1 MANPIDRVRSLS
13 LISPCCAREIY
24 RRRARTQLT
33 PALVLMAVAL
43 SQANAQSVNESSPQ
57 SVANTPGPLDE
68 IVVTAQKRSQ
78 SVGDVPM
85 SITAL
90 TGAELTAL
98 GVLSTE
104 DLARVVPGFS
114 TVTSYYGSPVYYLR
128 GVGYYDTSVAARPAV
143 TIYADEAP
151 IPYSVMALGT
161 MLDLERVEVLKGPQG
176 TLFGSNSTGGAI
188 NFIAAK
194 PTHTLET
201 GADFSY
207 GRFNDTILSAF
218 VSGPLASSLDGR
230 IALSHEG
237 AGDWQRNYI
246 NGASLGA
253 KDITSAR
260 ATLEWQPLEQL
271 RALLTLSG
279 TYDGS
284 DVQVGQLSGKNPAIP
299 GQTPAFIAFPLAPAE
314 AQATAFGTSYPNG
327 AQLKKNNKEEQA
339 TLRLDLYATTNVT
352 ITSLTSFATNSQ
364 SYAQDAGATTLQVNA
379 LDRTGNVRSISEELR
394 ASGIFDEARG
404 HWIFGGNFE
413 HDKTF
418 EDTIFG
424 LADQSAGNVFDFLGL
439 PPINE
444 VPTIL
449 STKYTASAVFGN
461 LDFDALDTLTA
472 HLGAR
477 YTDTRTSYS
486 ACTQNAGN
494 LSYFTGIVTLLNLTG
509 SSIAPIGAG
518 DCAVFAPAP
527 GGGYEPTIAAGS
539 QDATSVS
546 WRAGLDWK
554 PVTGTMLYANA
565 SRGFKA
571 AATSNIAAV
580 FISQYQAVPQEEL
593 TSYEVGVKTSVVP
606 LTHIDLAVFY
616 YDYKDKQLQ
625 GTEDVPIFGPLQQ
638 LVSIPKSNIKGVDF
652 DVTTKPVSAVTLRV
666 QGTYLKSDVEGRFIG
681 TTALGATAN
690 FGGNPFPNT
699 PRWQTAA
706 GAEYSWS
713 IGGNLSMYTSAWV
726 TYRSGTYGDF
736 VSEPSL
742 RIPSYTLLDACA
754 GIRSDDHRWS
764 AQLWGHNLTDRYYWT
779 TQVANVEGIVRYAGL
794 PATYGVS
801 VSYRY

>member
-1 MANPIDRVRSLS
+1 M
-13 LISPCCAREIY
+13 Y
-24 RRRARTQLT
+24 RRRGKPLLRL
-33 PALVLMAVAL
+33 ALALMAVAVF
-43 SQANAQSVNESSPQ
+43 QASAQSVNESS
-57 SVANTPGPLDE
+57 TLHTLDE
-68 IVVTAQKRSQ
+68 IVVTAEKRSE
-78 SVGDVPM
+78 SVSDVPM

-90 TGAELTAL
+90 TGNELTSL
-98 GVLSTE
+98 GVVSTE

-151 IPYSVMALGT
+151 IPYSVMAMGT

-188 NFIAAK
+188 NFVAAK
-194 PTHTLET
+194 PTNTLEA
-201 GADFSY
+201 GADVSY
-207 GRFNDTILSAF
+207 GRFNDAIFSGF
-218 VSGPLASSLDGR
+218 VSGPLASSLSGR

-237 AGDWQRNYI
+237 GGDWQRNYI
-246 NGASLGA
+246 TGSFLGA
-253 KDITSAR
+253 KDRTSGR
-260 ATLEWQPLEQL
+260 AALEWKPVDRL

-284 DVQVGQLSGKNPAIP
+284 DVQAGQLSGKNSAIP
-299 GQTPAFIAFPLAPAE
+299 GQQPAFIAFPLAPAE
-314 AQATAFGTSYPNG
+314 SQATAFGTSYPNG
-327 AQLKKNNKEEQA
+327 GQLKKNNKEEQA
-339 TLRLDLYATTNVT
+339 TLRLDFYATKDVT
-352 ITSLTSFATNSQ
+352 ITSLTSFATNTQ
-364 SYAQDAGATTLQVNA
+364 SYAQNAGATTLQVNA

-394 ASGIFDEARG
+394 ASGVFDETRG
-404 HWIFGGNFE
+404 HWIFGGNIE

-424 LADQSAGNVFDFLGL
+424 IADQSAGNVFDFFGL

-449 STKYTASAVFGN
+449 SSKYTSSAIFGN
-461 LDFDALDTLTA
+461 LDFDAVDTLTA

-494 LSYFTGIVTLLNLTG
+494 HSYFEGIVTLLNLTG
-509 SSIAPIGAG
+509 SSISPIGAG

-539 QDATSVS
+539 QDETSVS
-546 WRAGLDWK
+546 WRAGMDWK
-554 PVTGTMLYANA
+554 PVAGTMLYANA

-593 TSYEVGVKTSVVP
+593 TSYEVGVKTSAVP
-606 LTHIDLAVFY
+606 LTQIDLAVFY

-638 LVSIPKSNIKGVDF
+638 LVSVPKSNIKGVDF
-652 DVTTKPVSAVTLRV
+652 AVTTKPVSAVTLGV
-666 QGTYLKSDVEGRFIG
+666 QGTYLKSDVEGSFIG
-681 TTALGATAN
+681 TTALGAPAN

-699 PRWQTAA
+699 PKWQMA
-706 GAEYSWS
+706 
-713 IGGNLSMYTSAWV
+713 TSAGYSIPV
-726 TYRSGTYGDF
+726 SRRVRSGASGKKLNQLQL
-736 VSEPSL
+736 P
-742 RIPSYTLLDACA
+742 RH
-754 GIRSDDHRWS
+754 RSS
-764 AQLWGHNLTDRYYWT
+764 T
-779 TQVANVEGIVRYAGL
+779 VEGKIV
-794 PATYGVS
+794 
-801 VSYRY
+801 

>member
-1 MANPIDRVRSLS
+1 MAIQIDRIKASTAFSLV
-13 LISPCCAREIY
+13 IIAG
-24 RRRARTQLT
+24 A
-33 PALVLMAVAL
+33 ALH
-43 SQANAQSVNESSPQ
+43 ANAQSGDQLTAESATNS
-57 SVANTPGPLDE
+57 ARALDE
-68 IVVTAQKRSQ
+68 IVVTAEKRSE
-78 SVGDVPM
+78 SLSDVPM

-90 TGAELTAL
+90 TGSELSSL
-98 GVLSTE
+98 GVVSTE

-151 IPYSVMALGT
+151 IPYSVMAMGT

-188 NFIAAK
+188 NFVAAK
-194 PTHTLET
+194 PTDSLET
-201 GADFSY
+201 GADLSY
-207 GRFNDTILSAF
+207 GRFNDTILSGF
-218 VSGPLASSLDGR
+218 VSGPLTNGLDGR
-230 IALSHEG
+230 VALSHEG

-246 NGASLGA
+246 TGASLGA
-253 KDITSAR
+253 KDITSGR
-260 ATLEWQPLEQL
+260 ATLEWKPADPFH
-271 RALLTLSG
+271 ALLTLSG

-284 DVQVGQLSGKNPAIP
+284 DVQVGQLSGKNSKIP
-299 GQTPAFIAFPLAPAE
+299 GQTPAFIAFPLSPDE

-327 AQLKKNNKEEQA
+327 VQLKKNNKEEQS
-339 TLRLDLYATTNVT
+339 TLRLDYYASKDVT
-352 ITSLTSFATNSQ
+352 LTSLTSFATNTQ
-364 SYAQDAGATTLQVNA
+364 SYAQNAGATTLQVNA
-379 LDRTGNVRSISEELR
+379 LDRTGDVRSISQELR
-394 ASGIFDEARG
+394 ASGIFDDARG

-413 HDKTF
+413 HDTTF

-424 LADQSAGNVFDFLGL
+424 IADQSAGNVFDFLGL

-449 STKYTASAVFGN
+449 NTKYTSSAVFGN
-461 LDFDALDTLTA
+461 LDFEALDTLTT

-494 LSYFTGIVTLLNLTG
+494 HPYFEGIVTLLNLTG
-509 SSIAPIGAG
+509 SSIPPIGAG

-527 GGGYEPTIAAGS
+527 GGGYEPTVAAGS
-539 QDATSVS
+539 QDETNVS

-554 PVTGTMLYANA
+554 PIAGTMLYANA

-593 TSYEVGVKTSVVP
+593 TSYEVGLKTNAVP
-606 LTHIDLAVFY
+606 LTHIVLAAFY

-638 LVSIPKSNIKGVDF
+638 LVSIPKSNIKGLDF
-652 DVTTKPVSAVTLRV
+652 DITTKPLPGVTLGV
-666 QGTYLKSDVEGRFIG
+666 QGTYLKSDVEGGFIS
-681 TTALGATAN
+681 TTALGAPAN

-699 PRWQTAA
+699 PKWQTA
-706 GAEYSWS
+706 GSAEYSWS
-713 IGGNLSMYTSAWV
+713 IGGNLSMYTSAWE

-736 VSEPSL
+736 VSEPLL
-742 RIPSYTLLDACA
+742 RIPSYALLDAYA
-754 GIRSDDHRWS
+754 GVRSDDHRWS

-779 TQVANVEGIVRYAGL
+779 TQVANVEGIVRYAGF
-794 PATYGVS
+794 PATYGFS

>member
-1 MANPIDRVRSLS
+1 MAIRVNRVRVRSL
-13 LISPCCAREIY
+13 IS
-24 RRRARTQLT
+24 RRYNIERSRCGGKRRMA
-33 PALVLMAVAL
+33 AAALMAVVAF
-43 SQANAQSVNESSPQ
+43 QANAQSVNEPSSQ
-57 SVANTPGPLDE
+57 SATNVSPVLSE
-68 IVVTAQKRSQ
+68 IVVTAEKRSE
-78 SVGDVPM
+78 SASDVPM

-90 TGAELTAL
+90 TGTELAQQ
-98 GVLSTE
+98 GVVSTE

-151 IPYSVMALGT
+151 IPYSVMAMGT

-188 NFIAAK
+188 NFVAAK
-194 PTHTLET
+194 PTDTFET
-201 GADFSY
+201 GADLSY
-207 GRFNDTILSAF
+207 GRFNDTIFSGFA
-218 VSGPLASSLDGR
+218 SGPLVGSLDGR
-230 IALSHEG
+230 IAISHEG
-237 AGDWQRNYI
+237 AGDWQRNYVT
-246 NGASLGA
+246 GASIGA
-253 KDITSAR
+253 KDITSGR
-260 ATLEWQPLEQL
+260 AALEWKPADRF

-284 DVQVGQLSGKNPAIP
+284 DVQVGQLSGKNSAIP
-299 GQTPAFIAFPLAPAE
+299 GQQPAFVAFPLAPAE
-314 AQATAFGTSYPNG
+314 AQATAFGNSYPNG

-339 TLRLDLYATTNVT
+339 TLRLDLQATEDITV
-352 ITSLTSFATNSQ
+352 TSLASFATNTQ
-364 SYAQDAGATTLQVNA
+364 SYAQNAGATTLQVNA
-379 LDRTGNVRSISEELR
+379 LDRTGDVRSFSEELR
-394 ASGIFDEARG
+394 ASGIFDESRG
-404 HWIFGGNFE
+404 HWIFGGNIE

-424 LADQSAGNVFDFLGL
+424 IADQSAGNVFDFLGL

-461 LDFDALDTLTA
+461 LDFDALDTLTT

-494 LSYFTGIVTLLNLTG
+494 HSYFEGIVTLLNLTG
-509 SSIAPIGAG
+509 SSIPPIGAG
-518 DCAVFAPAP
+518 ECAVFAPAP

-539 QDATSVS
+539 QDETSVS
-546 WRAGLDWK
+546 WRAGMDWK
-554 PVTGTMLYANA
+554 PITGTMLYANA

-593 TSYEVGVKTSVVP
+593 TSYEAGVKTSAIP
-606 LTHIDLAVFY
+606 LTHLDLAVFY

-652 DVTTKPVSAVTLRV
+652 DVTTKPIPAVTLGV
-666 QGTYLKSDVEGRFIG
+666 QGTYLKSDVEGSFVG
-681 TTALGATAN
+681 TTALGGTAN
-690 FGGNPFPNT
+690 FGGDPFPNT
-699 PRWQTAA
+699 PKWQMAA
-706 GAEYSWS
+706 SAEYSWG
-713 IGGNLSMYTSAWV
+713 IGGNLSLYTSTWV

-736 VSEPSL
+736 VSEPLL
-742 RIPSYTLLDACA
+742 RIPSYPLVDAYA
-754 GIRSDDHRWS
+754 GIRSDDRKWS

-794 PATYGVS
+794 PATYGFS
-801 VSYRY
+801 VAYRY

>member
-1 MANPIDRVRSLS
+1 MAIRIDGVRVRSLIS
-13 LISPCCAREIY
+13 LDHAGNMY
-24 RRRARTQLT
+24 RRRGKPLLRL
-33 PALVLMAVAL
+33 ALALMAVAVF
-43 SQANAQSVNESSPQ
+43 QASAQSVNESS
-57 SVANTPGPLDE
+57 TLHTLDE
-68 IVVTAQKRSQ
+68 IVVTAEKRSE
-78 SVGDVPM
+78 SVSDVPM

-90 TGAELTAL
+90 TGNELTSL
-98 GVLSTE
+98 GVVSTE

-151 IPYSVMALGT
+151 IPYSVMAMGT

-188 NFIAAK
+188 NFVAAK
-194 PTHTLET
+194 PTNTLEA
-201 GADFSY
+201 GADMSY
-207 GRFNDTILSAF
+207 GRFNDAIFSGF
-218 VSGPLASSLDGR
+218 VSGPLASSLSGR

-237 AGDWQRNYI
+237 GGDWQRNYI
-246 NGASLGA
+246 TGSFLGA
-253 KDITSAR
+253 KDRTSGR
-260 ATLEWQPLEQL
+260 AALEWKPVDRL

-284 DVQVGQLSGKNPAIP
+284 DVQVGQLSGKNSAIP
-299 GQTPAFIAFPLAPAE
+299 GQQPAFIAFPLAPAE
-314 AQATAFGTSYPNG
+314 SQATAFGTSYPNG
-327 AQLKKNNKEEQA
+327 GQLKKNNKEEQA
-339 TLRLDLYATTNVT
+339 TLRLDFYATKDVT
-352 ITSLTSFATNSQ
+352 ITSLTSFATNTQ
-364 SYAQDAGATTLQVNA
+364 SYAQNAGATTLQVNA

-394 ASGIFDEARG
+394 ASGVFDETRG
-404 HWIFGGNFE
+404 HWIFGGNIE

-424 LADQSAGNVFDFLGL
+424 IADQSAGNVFDFFGL

-449 STKYTASAVFGN
+449 SSKYTSSAIFGN
-461 LDFDALDTLTA
+461 LDFDAVDTLTA

-494 LSYFTGIVTLLNLTG
+494 HSYFEGIVTLLNLTG
-509 SSIAPIGAG
+509 SSISPIGAG

-539 QDATSVS
+539 QDETSVS
-546 WRAGLDWK
+546 WRAGMDWK
-554 PVTGTMLYANA
+554 PVAGTMLYANA

-593 TSYEVGVKTSVVP
+593 TSYEVGVKTSAVP
-606 LTHIDLAVFY
+606 LTQIDLAVFY

-638 LVSIPKSNIKGVDF
+638 LVSVPKSNIKGVDF
-652 DVTTKPVSAVTLRV
+652 AVTTKPVSAVTLGV
-666 QGTYLKSDVEGRFIG
+666 QGTYLKSDVEGSFIG
-681 TTALGATAN
+681 TTALGAPAN

-699 PRWQTAA
+699 PKWQMATSA
-706 GAEYSWS
+706 GYSWS

-736 VSEPSL
+736 VSEPLL
-742 RIPSYTLLDACA
+742 RIPSYTLLDAYA

-764 AQLWGHNLTDRYYWT
+764 AQFWGHNLTDRYYWT

-794 PATYGVS
+794 PATYGFS
-801 VSYRY
+801 VTYRY